1 MVDHQLKKLK
11 SDMMLEFEEDN
22 EKEIIPP
29 KAGQRNGLYC
39 LKRKYVWNIL
49 KPAMMAK
56 EKCTK
61 KHLKRLDN
69 LK

>member
-29 KAGQRNGLYC
+29 KAGQRDGLYC

-49 KPAMMAK
+49 K
-56 EKCTK
+56 TSN
-61 KHLKRLDN
+61 DG
-69 LK
+69 